1 MTNDFFNSYFI
12 LPELLVSVF
21 AVLSV
26 AVFVIK
32 NRSVGKKEKKREKKK
47 KEKKEEKSKNL

>member
-21 AVLSV
+21 SVLSV

-32 NRSVGKKEKKREKKK
+32 NRSVGKKEKRKKEEKK
-47 KEKKEEKSKNL
+47 EKSKNL